1 MKIKVYYDG
10 NPANTRVVDQ
20 ATNETVEGV
29 ISAHVDIDV
38 TEALC
43 TLVIA
48 DFEADITNAEVRD
61 EDPEWLHRET
71 SDRDNRTNS

>member
-1 MKIKVYYDG
+1 
-10 NPANTRVVDQ
+10 
-20 ATNETVEGV
+20 
-29 ISAHVDIDV
+29 
-38 TEALC
+38 
-43 TLVIA
+43 LVIA